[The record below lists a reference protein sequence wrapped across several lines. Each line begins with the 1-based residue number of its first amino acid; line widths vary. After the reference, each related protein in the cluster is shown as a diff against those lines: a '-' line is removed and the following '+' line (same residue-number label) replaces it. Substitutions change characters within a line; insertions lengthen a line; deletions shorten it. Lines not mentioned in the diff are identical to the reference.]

1 MKRKACSYY
10 CTPEQD
16 DAAARDRPCDHE
28 DASHY
33 DIDANLDVVGCTEC
47 TFEVDEEQSQQK
59 C

>member
-28 DASHY
+28 GASHY
-33 DIDANLDVVGCTEC
+33 DIDGEAVGCTEC
-47 TFEVDEEQSQQK
+47 TFEVDEERSQR
-59 C
+59 